1 MRRRR
6 HGRAMATALSQSTR
20 GRGSSRRIQ
29 GPPAGGC
36 YCHGD
41 GERAEPQRRH
51 RFSLPHSLSL
61 LTTQMHTAAV
71 DLSTAGFLT
80 IEGIGRIYTPERIPR
95 RPRKS
100 APHAEFV
107 AGIRFHSWM
116 QTCRDPADLGSF
128 LLRWGRGMTRGTHLA
143 WTIEESKE
151 GDEMGCRGVGKHL
164 GRGGGSLAQPQGL
177 ILFYFSFFFNFLVYF

>member
-1 MRRRR
+1 
-6 HGRAMATALSQSTR
+6 MATANEQNHSGGIDFLSLT
-20 GRGSSRRIQ
+20 
-29 GPPAGGC
+29 
-36 YCHGD
+36 
-41 GERAEPQRRH
+41 
-51 RFSLPHSLSL
+51 LSL

-80 IEGIGRIYTPERIPR
+80 IEGIGRIYTPERILR

-116 QTCRDPADLGSF
+116 QTCRDLMDLGSF

-143 WTIEESKE
+143 WTIEESME
-151 GDEMGCRGVGKHL
+151 GDEMGCRGVVKHL

-177 ILFYFSFFFNFLVYF
+177 ILFYFSFFFNFSCLFLNCYIQIYFWISNMSLSLDQNYMRIQNSQHAT